1 MAKICGWVKSWREYF
16 EEYGLSAFCE
26 MLKAALAKAK
36 GDLVMGQTVLAGMGS
51 PLSLPEVYH
60 HLSPTG

>member
-1 MAKICGWVKSWREYF
+1 MVKICGWVKSCLENF
-16 EEYGLSAFCE
+16 EEYGLRAPSE
-26 MLKAALAKAK
+26 MLKAALAKAN
-36 GDLVMGQTVLAGMGS
+36 GDFVMGQTVLAGMVS